1 MKNKH
6 KAILFMAIAGLCYAS
21 AGAIVKY
28 IGEIPVFEKLFFRT
42 VFGFLFIATYAI
54 KNKVSVKGINRIGLV
69 GRSVTGFTAAALYY
83 LALGNIPLADTVTL
97 TNLYPFVVILGSALF
112 LKEKLKNFHAIAL
125 SFSVLGAVL
134 IQRPGF
140 AAFNPFYLVA
150 LLSAAFM
157 GITYVILKHVGKTD
171 SPEVLVLYYSG
182 ISTLGCI
189 PFMLMGHFV
198 IPNLI
203 QLVSLV
209 SLGLIGTVY
218 QWFVSAAY
226 KYAPAG
232 EVSIYSYSS
241 ILFSSVIGMLF
252 WSEIPGISTIA
263 GMFSIVA
270 GAYVVFR
277 KEKSPN
283 EIQ

>member
-1 MKNKH
+1 MKNKY
-6 KAILFMAIAGLCYAS
+6 KAILFMAIAGLCYATV
-21 AGAIVKY
+21 GAIIKY

-42 VFGFLFIATYAI
+42 AFGFFFIAAFAV
-54 KNKVSVKGINRIGLV
+54 KNKISVKGVNRVGLI
-69 GRSVTGFTAAALYY
+69 GRSITGFTAAALYY
-83 LALGNIPLADTVTL
+83 LALGNVPLADAVTL

-112 LKEKLKNFHAIAL
+112 LREKLKSFHAIAL
-125 SFSVLGAVL
+125 SFSILGAVL

-150 LLSAAFM
+150 LLSAVFM
-157 GITYVILKHVGKTD
+157 GITYVILKHVGETD

-189 PFMLMGHFV
+189 PFMLAGHFV
-198 IPNLI
+198 IPNAI
-203 QLVSLV
+203 QLLSLV

-241 ILFSSVIGMLF
+241 ILFSSVIGISF
-252 WSEIPGISTIA
+252 FSEIPGIATVA
-263 GMFSIVA
+263 GMLSIVG

-277 KEKSPN
+277 KEKLSKLK
-283 EIQ
+283 